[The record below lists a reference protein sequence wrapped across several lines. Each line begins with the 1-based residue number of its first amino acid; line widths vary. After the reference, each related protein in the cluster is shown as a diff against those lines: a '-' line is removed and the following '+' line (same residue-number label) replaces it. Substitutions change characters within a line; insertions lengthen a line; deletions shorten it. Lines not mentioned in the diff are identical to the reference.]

1 MITIATQCDDRK
13 AMVRR
18 LSEYLQTPAVYLY
31 TPTYAFRIGEM
42 MVNRDATVSGEREA
56 LLPAAACLLENGYI
70 TELPEE
76 LTEADSEAPM
86 EKAPA
91 QEAPAQAEPAEE
103 APEQETPVPTAPADT
118 EDISVTT
125 LRIYEPGW
133 TVQSLTNF
141 MHMLYARQDLINRML
156 QMNCLRIDEAFIQA
170 LASDSMTCVGDFEAL
185 LHRAITEGQ
194 VTGVN
199 IGHDAVLVELPWEQ
213 DSIRWVFYSQLI
225 SACIKAAKTAKRV
238 LPRRLD
244 SEADKYHANAWLA
257 RLGFGGPEHKEL
269 RSTLMGHLGGYAA
282 FKTADRM
289 QAHKDKLAEQRR
301 IRRESMEEEHKH
313 D

>member
-18 LSEYLQTPAVYLY
+18 LSEHLQTPAVYLY
-31 TPTYAFRIGEM
+31 TPTYAFRIGEIT
-42 MVNRDATVSGEREA
+42 VNRDASVSGEREA
-56 LLPAAACLLENGYI
+56 LLPAAECLLENGYI
-70 TELPEE
+70 TELPAE
-76 LTEADSEAPM
+76 LTEDDSEAS
-86 EKAPA
+86 
-91 QEAPAQAEPAEE
+91 AEE
-103 APEQETPVPTAPADT
+103 APAKAEPADSAA
-118 EDISVTT
+118 EDITVTT
-125 LRIYEPGW
+125 LRIYEPDW
-133 TVQSLTNF
+133 TVQSMTNL

-156 QMNCLRIDEAFIQA
+156 QMNCLRIDEVFIQA
-170 LASDSMTCVGDFEAL
+170 LASEMMTSVGDFEAL
-185 LHRAITEGQ
+185 LHRAILDEH

-199 IGHDAVLVELPWEQ
+199 IEHDAVLVELPWEK
-213 DSIRWVFYSQLI
+213 DSIRWVFYSQII

-269 RSTLMGHLGGYAA
+269 RSTLMSHLSGYAA

>member
-18 LSEYLQTPAVYLY
+18 LSERLQTPAVYLY
-31 TPTYAFRIGEM
+31 TPTYAFRIGEIT
-42 MVNRDATVSGEREA
+42 VNRDASVSGEREA
-56 LLPAAACLLENGYI
+56 LLPAAECLLENGYI
-70 TELPEE
+70 TELPAE
-76 LTEADSEAPM
+76 LTEDDSEAS
-86 EKAPA
+86 
-91 QEAPAQAEPAEE
+91 AEE
-103 APEQETPVPTAPADT
+103 APAKAEPADYAA
-118 EDISVTT
+118 EDITVTT
-125 LRIYEPGW
+125 LRIYEPDW
-133 TVQSLTNF
+133 TVQSMTNL

-156 QMNCLRIDEAFIQA
+156 QMNCLRIDEVFIQA
-170 LASDSMTCVGDFEAL
+170 LASEMMTSVGDFEAL
-185 LHRAITEGQ
+185 LHRAILDEH

-199 IGHDAVLVELPWEQ
+199 IEHDAVLVELPWEK
-213 DSIRWVFYSQLI
+213 DSIRWVFYSQII

-269 RSTLMGHLGGYAA
+269 RSTLMSHLSGYAA

>member
-18 LSEYLQTPAVYLY
+18 LSERLQTPAVYLY
-31 TPTYAFRIGEM
+31 TPTYAFRIGEIT
-42 MVNRDATVSGEREA
+42 VNRDASVSGEREA
-56 LLPAAACLLENGYI
+56 LLPTAECLLENGYI
-70 TELPEE
+70 TELPAE
-76 LTEADSEAPM
+76 LTAADSEAT
-86 EKAPA
+86 
-91 QEAPAQAEPAEE
+91 AEE
-103 APEQETPVPTAPADT
+103 APAEAEPADT
-118 EDISVTT
+118 EAEDVTVTT
-125 LRIYEPGW
+125 LRIYEPDW
-133 TVQSLTNF
+133 TVQSMTNL

-156 QMNCLRIDEAFIQA
+156 QMNCLRIDEVFIQA
-170 LASDSMTCVGDFEAL
+170 LASEMMTSVGDFEAL
-185 LHRAITEGQ
+185 LHRAILDEH

-199 IGHDAVLVELPWEQ
+199 IEHDAVLVELPWEK
-213 DSIRWVFYSQLI
+213 DSIRWVFYSQII

-269 RSTLMGHLGGYAA
+269 RSTLMSHLSGYAA

>member
-18 LSEYLQTPAVYLY
+18 LSEHLQAPAVYLY
-31 TPTYAFRIGEM
+31 TPTYAFRIGEIT
-42 MVNRDATVSGEREA
+42 VNRDASVSGEREA
-56 LLPAAACLLENGYI
+56 LLPAAECLLENGYI
-70 TELPEE
+70 TELPAE
-76 LTEADSEAPM
+76 LTAADSEAT
-86 EKAPA
+86 
-91 QEAPAQAEPAEE
+91 AEE
-103 APEQETPVPTAPADT
+103 APAEAESADT
-118 EDISVTT
+118 AAEDITVTT
-125 LRIYEPGW
+125 LRIYEPDW
-133 TVQSLTNF
+133 TVQSMTNL

-156 QMNCLRIDEAFIQA
+156 QMNCLRIDEVFIQA
-170 LASDSMTCVGDFEAL
+170 LASEMMTSVGDFEAL
-185 LHRAITEGQ
+185 LHRAILDEH

-199 IGHDAVLVELPWEQ
+199 IEHDAVLVELPWEK
-213 DSIRWVFYSQLI
+213 DSIRWVFYSQII

-269 RSTLMGHLGGYAA
+269 RSTLMSHLSGYAA

>member
-18 LSEYLQTPAVYLY
+18 LSEHLQAPAVYLY
-31 TPTYAFRIGEM
+31 TPTYAFRIGEIT
-42 MVNRDATVSGEREA
+42 VNRDASVSGEREA
-56 LLPAAACLLENGYI
+56 LLPTAECLLENGYI
-70 TELPEE
+70 TELPAE
-76 LTEADSEAPM
+76 LTAADSEAT
-86 EKAPA
+86 
-91 QEAPAQAEPAEE
+91 AEE
-103 APEQETPVPTAPADT
+103 APAEAEPADT
-118 EDISVTT
+118 AAEDITVTT
-125 LRIYEPGW
+125 LRIYEPDW
-133 TVQSLTNF
+133 TMQSMTNL

-156 QMNCLRIDEAFIQA
+156 QMNCLRIDEVFIQA
-170 LASDSMTCVGDFEAL
+170 LASEMMTSVGDFEAL
-185 LHRAITEGQ
+185 LHRAILDEH

-199 IGHDAVLVELPWEQ
+199 IEHDAVLVELPWEK
-213 DSIRWVFYSQLI
+213 DSIRWVFYSQII

-269 RSTLMGHLGGYAA
+269 RSTLMSHLSGYAA

>member
-18 LSEYLQTPAVYLY
+18 LSEHLQTPAVYLY
-31 TPTYAFRIGEM
+31 TPTYAFRIGEIT
-42 MVNRDATVSGEREA
+42 VNRDASVSGEREA
-56 LLPAAACLLENGYI
+56 LLPAAECLLENGYI
-70 TELPEE
+70 TELPAE
-76 LTEADSEAPM
+76 LTEDDSEAS
-86 EKAPA
+86 
-91 QEAPAQAEPAEE
+91 AEE
-103 APEQETPVPTAPADT
+103 APAKAEPADYAA
-118 EDISVTT
+118 EDITVTT
-125 LRIYEPGW
+125 LRIYEPDW
-133 TVQSLTNF
+133 TVQSMTNL

-156 QMNCLRIDEAFIQA
+156 QMNCLRIDEVFIQA
-170 LASDSMTCVGDFEAL
+170 LASEMMTSVGDFEAL
-185 LHRAITEGQ
+185 LHRAILDEH

-199 IGHDAVLVELPWEQ
+199 IEHDAVLVELPWEK
-213 DSIRWVFYSQLI
+213 DSIRWVFYSQII

-269 RSTLMGHLGGYAA
+269 RSTLMSHLSGYAA

>member
-18 LSEYLQTPAVYLY
+18 LSEHLQTPAVYLY
-31 TPTYAFRIGEM
+31 TPTYAFRIGEIT
-42 MVNRDATVSGEREA
+42 VNRDASVSGEREA
-56 LLPAAACLLENGYI
+56 LLPAAECLLENGYI
-70 TELPEE
+70 TELPAE
-76 LTEADSEAPM
+76 LTEDDSEASA
-86 EKAPA
+86 EEVPA
-91 QEAPAQAEPAEE
+91 KAEPADS
-103 APEQETPVPTAPADT
+103 AA
-118 EDISVTT
+118 EDITVTT
-125 LRIYEPGW
+125 IRIYEPDW
-133 TVQSLTNF
+133 TVQSMTNL

-156 QMNCLRIDEAFIQA
+156 QMNCLRIDEVFIQA
-170 LASDSMTCVGDFEAL
+170 LASEMMTSVGDFEAL
-185 LHRAITEGQ
+185 LHRAILDEH

-199 IGHDAVLVELPWEQ
+199 IEHDAVLVELPWEK
-213 DSIRWVFYSQLI
+213 DSIRWVFYSQII

-269 RSTLMGHLGGYAA
+269 RSTLMSHLSGYAA

>member
-18 LSEYLQTPAVYLY
+18 LSEHLQTPAVYLY
-31 TPTYAFRIGEM
+31 TPTYAFRIGEI
-42 MVNRDATVSGEREA
+42 MVNRDASVSGEREA

-70 TELPEE
+70 TELPGE
-76 LTEADSEAPM
+76 LTEADSEAPS
-86 EKAPA
+86 K
-91 QEAPAQAEPAEE
+91 EAPADAASAEETPEHTEPA
-103 APEQETPVPTAPADT
+103 

-125 LRIYEPGW
+125 LRIYEPCW

-156 QMNCLRIDEAFIQA
+156 QMNCLRIDEVFIQA
-170 LASDSMTCVGDFEAL
+170 LASEMMTSVGDFEAL
-185 LHRAITEGQ
+185 LHRAILDEH

-199 IGHDAVLVELPWEQ
+199 IDHDAVLVELPWEK
-213 DSIRWVFYSQLI
+213 DSIRWVFYSQII

-269 RSTLMGHLGGYAA
+269 RSTLMSHLSGYAA

>member
-18 LSEYLQTPAVYLY
+18 LSEHLQAPAVYLY
-31 TPTYAFRIGEM
+31 TPTYAFRIGEIT
-42 MVNRDATVSGEREA
+42 VNRDASVSGEREA
-56 LLPAAACLLENGYI
+56 LLPAAECLLENGYI
-70 TELPEE
+70 TELPAE
-76 LTEADSEAPM
+76 LAEDDSEAS
-86 EKAPA
+86 
-91 QEAPAQAEPAEE
+91 AEE
-103 APEQETPVPTAPADT
+103 APAKAEPADYAA
-118 EDISVTT
+118 EDITVTT
-125 LRIYEPGW
+125 LRIYEPDW
-133 TVQSLTNF
+133 TVQSMTNL

-156 QMNCLRIDEAFIQA
+156 QMNCLRIDEVFIQA
-170 LASDSMTCVGDFEAL
+170 LASEMMTSVGDFEAL
-185 LHRAITEGQ
+185 LHRAILDEH

-199 IGHDAVLVELPWEQ
+199 IEHDAVLVELPWEK
-213 DSIRWVFYSQLI
+213 DSIRWVFYSQII

-269 RSTLMGHLGGYAA
+269 RSTLMSHLSGYAA

>member
-18 LSEYLQTPAVYLY
+18 LSERLQTPAVYLY
-31 TPTYAFRIGEM
+31 TPTYAFRIGEIT
-42 MVNRDATVSGEREA
+42 VNRDASVSGEREA
-56 LLPAAACLLENGYI
+56 LLPAAECLLENGYI
-70 TELPEE
+70 TELPAE
-76 LTEADSEAPM
+76 LTAEDSEAT
-86 EKAPA
+86 
-91 QEAPAQAEPAEE
+91 AEE
-103 APEQETPVPTAPADT
+103 APAEAEPADT
-118 EDISVTT
+118 AAEDITVTT
-125 LRIYEPGW
+125 LRIYEPDW
-133 TVQSLTNF
+133 TVQSMTNL

-156 QMNCLRIDEAFIQA
+156 QMNCLRIDEVFIQA
-170 LASDSMTCVGDFEAL
+170 LASEMMTSVGDFEAL
-185 LHRAITEGQ
+185 LHRAILDEH

-199 IGHDAVLVELPWEQ
+199 IEHDAVLVELPWEK
-213 DSIRWVFYSQLI
+213 DSIRWVFYSQII

-244 SEADKYHANAWLA
+244 SEADKYHANEWLA

-269 RSTLMGHLGGYAA
+269 RSTLMSHLSGYAA

>member
-18 LSEYLQTPAVYLY
+18 LSEHLQTPAVYLY
-31 TPTYAFRIGEM
+31 TPTYAFRIGEI
-42 MVNRDATVSGEREA
+42 MVNRDASVSGEREA
-56 LLPAAACLLENGYI
+56 LLPAAECLLENGYI
-70 TELPEE
+70 TELPAE
-76 LTEADSEAPM
+76 LTAADSEAT
-86 EKAPA
+86 
-91 QEAPAQAEPAEE
+91 AEE
-103 APEQETPVPTAPADT
+103 APAEAESADT
-118 EDISVTT
+118 AAEDITVTT
-125 LRIYEPGW
+125 LRIYEPDW
-133 TVQSLTNF
+133 TVQSMTNL

-156 QMNCLRIDEAFIQA
+156 QMNCLRIDEVFIQA
-170 LASDSMTCVGDFEAL
+170 LASEMMTSVGDFEAL
-185 LHRAITEGQ
+185 LHRAILDEH

-199 IGHDAVLVELPWEQ
+199 IEHDAVLVELPWEK
-213 DSIRWVFYSQLI
+213 DSIRWVFYSQII

-269 RSTLMGHLGGYAA
+269 RSTLMSHLSGYAA

>member
-18 LSEYLQTPAVYLY
+18 LSEHLQTPAVYLY
-31 TPTYAFRIGEM
+31 TPTYAFRIGEIT
-42 MVNRDATVSGEREA
+42 VNRDASVSGEREA
-56 LLPAAACLLENGYI
+56 LLPTAECLLENGYI
-70 TELPEE
+70 TELPAE
-76 LTEADSEAPM
+76 LTAADSEAT
-86 EKAPA
+86 
-91 QEAPAQAEPAEE
+91 AEE
-103 APEQETPVPTAPADT
+103 APAEAEPADT
-118 EDISVTT
+118 AAEDITVTT
-125 LRIYEPGW
+125 LRIYEPDW
-133 TVQSLTNF
+133 TVQSMTNL

-156 QMNCLRIDEAFIQA
+156 QMNCLRIDEVFIQA
-170 LASDSMTCVGDFEAL
+170 LASEMMTSVGDFEAL
-185 LHRAITEGQ
+185 LHRAILDEH

-199 IGHDAVLVELPWEQ
+199 IEHDAVLVELPWEK
-213 DSIRWVFYSQLI
+213 DSIRWVFYSQII

-269 RSTLMGHLGGYAA
+269 RSTLMSHLSGYAA

>member
-18 LSEYLQTPAVYLY
+18 LSERLQTPAVYLY
-31 TPTYAFRIGEM
+31 TPTYAFRIGEIT
-42 MVNRDATVSGEREA
+42 VNRDASVSGEREA
-56 LLPAAACLLENGYI
+56 LLPAAECLLENGYI
-70 TELPEE
+70 TELPAE
-76 LTEADSEAPM
+76 LTEDDSEAS
-86 EKAPA
+86 
-91 QEAPAQAEPAEE
+91 AEE
-103 APEQETPVPTAPADT
+103 APAKAEPADSAA
-118 EDISVTT
+118 EDITVTT
-125 LRIYEPGW
+125 LRIYEPDW
-133 TVQSLTNF
+133 TVQSMTNL

-156 QMNCLRIDEAFIQA
+156 QMNCLRIDEVFIQA
-170 LASDSMTCVGDFEAL
+170 LASEMMTSVGDFEAL
-185 LHRAITEGQ
+185 LHRAILDEH

-199 IGHDAVLVELPWEQ
+199 IEHDAVLVELPWEK
-213 DSIRWVFYSQLI
+213 DSIRWVFYSQII

-269 RSTLMGHLGGYAA
+269 RSTLMSHLSGYAA